1 MVRNPYKE
9 ASICSRPPSI
19 ILQSHA
25 RTWCLCPP
33 FPLETV
39 PSLLWPAVFPSKGL
53 TICTVL
59 RKAMSDT
66 LPQTTAFHQSPWL
79 QSPVE
84 EDNIQIAFH
93 AITYPRQRQQ
103 IQTGCLVTCA
113 VAGEPPSAGSCTILI
128 CLCKLLWD
136 GIIVGRISSWVKPIN
151 ELKTNPPIDLAVL
164 NRASNTAPLHPCDLG
179 RHRQRQISNKVGWV
193 SFLLDS
199 TQRTESTSHPRWM
212 C

>member
-1 MVRNPYKE
+1 MLKHSPCKWWEILTRKQ
-9 ASICSRPPSI
+9 ASAAAPRPSFCKVMHVLSVYAHPFPSRLCSR
-19 ILQSHA
+19 
-25 RTWCLCPP
+25 
-33 FPLETV
+33 F
-39 PSLLWPAVFPSKGL
+39 LWPAVFPSKGL

-59 RKAMSDT
+59 RKAMSDS

-136 GIIVGRISSWVKPIN
+136 GCHRWKNFLMSKANKWAKDKSSHWFSCAKQGF
-151 ELKTNPPIDLAVL
+151 ELGPSPPMW
-164 NRASNTAPLHPCDLG
+164 P
-179 RHRQRQISNKVGWV
+179 RQ
-193 SFLLDS
+193 
-199 TQRTESTSHPRWM
+199 T
-212 C
+212 